1 MILRHRGAKNII
13 GDVMSDTIV
22 QYYSKFDEKSRLQD
36 QHSLERIRTQE
47 IISRYLNSNTLSI
60 LDIGG
65 AAGIY
70 SFWLTGLGHKV
81 DLIDLTPKHIEEAK
95 KVEIE
100 SKIKLHSLTIGNAC
114 NLPFKDDSYEI
125 VLLMGP
131 MYHILEKDQRMK
143 ALSEAKRV
151 LKSNGFIFVAAISRF
166 ASMFDAFIKELIE
179 DNEFYPIM
187 LRDIESGKHI
197 NPTKRPEYFTDAY
210 FHQPDEL
217 KNEIEEAGIKCLGI
231 LPVEGL
237 GNSIPEIQ
245 KKIQNEGYKEKLLNA
260 IRKTENESSILG
272 VSSHFLGIGKK
283 E

>member
-1 MILRHRGAKNII
+1 
-13 GDVMSDTIV
+13 MSDKIV
-22 QYYSKFDEKSRLQD
+22 QYYSKFDEKGRLQER
-36 QHSLERIRTQE
+36 HSLERIRTQE
-47 IISRYLNSNTLSI
+47 IISRYLHSKSLNI

-70 SFWLTGLGHKV
+70 SFWLAGLGHKV

-95 KVEIE
+95 RVELE
-100 SKIKLHSLTIGNAC
+100 NKIMLNSMTIGNAC
-114 NLPFKDDSYEI
+114 NLPYKDDSYEI

-151 LKSNGFIFVAAISRF
+151 LKPNGLIFIAAISRF
-166 ASMFDAFIKELIE
+166 ASMFDAFINELIE
-179 DNEFYPIM
+179 DDEFYPIM
-187 LRDIESGKHI
+187 LRDIESGKHT
-197 NPTKRPEYFTDAY
+197 NPTNKLQYFTNAY

-217 KNEIEEAGIKCLGI
+217 KDEIEESGIKCLGI

-237 GNSIPEIQ
+237 GNSIPQVE
-245 KKIQNEGYKEKLLNA
+245 KRIQNEEYKEKLLNT
-260 IRKTENESSILG
+260 IRKTEKESSILG
-272 VSSHFLGIGKK
+272 VSSHFLGIGRK